1 MNESTHNQRMSFK
14 EYISRAL
21 LWGLGAGFLGAKAST
36 AINVAVI
43 APIAERAFGFTLE
56 GIISD
61 ILAAMEQ
68 ERQGKEREMQQKLNQ
83 IGATFESIHLQS
95 AELAG
100 SLRQKPTGME
110 IGHKWAKVIVHPS
123 IVLVLGKRGS
133 GKSALAYGLLEFF
146 GYRLTPYVVGLPETA
161 RKLLPEWI
169 GFEQCL
175 EDVPTNSIAVV
186 DEAYLPYHSRE
197 SLSEASRNMSRI
209 LNLSRQKG
217 LTIIFVSQEARQ
229 IDKNIASS
237 ANVVIFKDLGMLQL
251 EFDRRE
257 LKMVATQAKQSFETV
272 RGDKRR
278 WSYVYSPEA
287 DFAGLLENSLPTFWN
302 RKLSHIFAA
311 GVETSATKLPKR
323 MSFQDR
329 IRKARELHQSGA
341 SLSQIGRI
349 LGVAK
354 STVHNYIKGYPYA
367 R

>member
-1 MNESTHNQRMSFK
+1 MNENTDNEQMSLGEFLG
-14 EYISRAL
+14 RAL
-21 LWGLGAGFLGAKAST
+21 LWGLGMAFLGVKASNAMKV
-36 AINVAVI
+36 AII

-56 GIISD
+56 GIVRD
-61 ILAAMEQ
+61 MLAAVEQ
-68 ERQGKEREMQQKLNQ
+68 ERQDREMQQKLTQ
-83 IGATFESIHLQS
+83 IRAALESIHLQS
-95 AELAG
+95 PEFAM
-100 SLRQKPTGME
+100 SPRQKPIGME
-110 IGHKWAKVIVHPS
+110 MGHKWEKVIVHPS

-133 GKSALAYGLLEFF
+133 GKSALAYGLLELFR
-146 GYRLTPYVVGLPETA
+146 YRLTPYVVGLPETA
-161 RKLLPEWI
+161 RRLLPDWI
-169 GFEQCL
+169 GCAQCL
-175 EDVPTNSIAVV
+175 DGVPPNSVAVV

-197 SLSEASRNMSRI
+197 SLSKASRKMSRI

-229 IDKNIASS
+229 VDKNIASS
-237 ANVVIFKDLGMLQL
+237 ADVVIFKDLGILQL

-257 LKMVATQAKQSFETV
+257 LKTVATQAKQSLETV
-272 RGDKRR
+272 RGDKRKS
-278 WSYVYSPEA
+278 SYVYSPDA

-311 GVETSATKLPKR
+311 GVETSAAKLPKR
-323 MSFQDR
+323 MSLQDR

-341 SLSQIGRI
+341 SLSQIGRT